1 MVPILK
7 KNERNLIGNYRPVS
21 LLPIC
26 GKIFEKIIF
35 DNLYPYIFNN
45 NFIHDKQSGYRR
57 GDSTVKQLI
66 SITHEIYR
74 AFENDKEVRAIFLDI
89 SKAFDKVWTQGL
101 IFKLK
106 TIGIEGEIL
115 DILCSFLADRK
126 QRVTLDGE
134 NSDWEDV
141 RAGVPQGSILGPI
154 LFLIYINDLVDA
166 VSSDIRIFADDTF
179 IFRIIDPASFSDLKK
194 DLDAIT
200 RWSVQWKLEFNP
212 TITKQ
217 AIEVVFSNKRIKP
230 FLQPLVFNGIAVKQ
244 CDKTRHLGMIL
255 DSRLIFKIHIEEK
268 LAKARSGIGLM
279 KILKKWVAHNVLEN
293 IYIMYVRPN
302 FDYGDIVY
310 HKPND
315 SASPS
320 DENLDPLMN
329 QIEQLQY
336 EAARVITGAWKGTSR
351 DKLYKNLGWESLNKR
366 REMRKLC
373 IIYET
378 LDTKFPN
385 YLYKILE
392 KQFYGPDSRSY
403 NNNSKIKLKPF
414 ISTSKPY
421 KLSFFPSTIKS
432 WNNLEKS
439 VKESKSKAIFKRRI
453 LNKIRPKKASY
464 FGLRNHEH
472 IRYLTMLR
480 LELSPLRSHKF
491 SRGFLDTTNELCK
504 TCNAK
509 EDTEHFLLLCR
520 SYSLPRSTLL
530 QKVSDIVGFEVSTLP
545 RRRMVDILLYG
556 KEGITDQNNNL
567 ILTHVIEY
575 IINTKR
581 LDIYWEEGGV

>member
-1 MVPILK
+1 
-7 KNERNLIGNYRPVS
+7 
-21 LLPIC
+21 
-26 GKIFEKIIF
+26 
-35 DNLYPYIFNN
+35 
-45 NFIHDKQSGYRR
+45 
-57 GDSTVKQLI
+57 
-66 SITHEIYR
+66 
-74 AFENDKEVRAIFLDI
+74 
-89 SKAFDKVWTQGL
+89 
-101 IFKLK
+101 
-106 TIGIEGEIL
+106 
-115 DILCSFLADRK
+115 
-126 QRVTLDGE
+126 
-134 NSDWEDV
+134 
-141 RAGVPQGSILGPI
+141 
-154 LFLIYINDLVDA
+154 
-166 VSSDIRIFADDTF
+166 
-179 IFRIIDPASFSDLKK
+179 
-194 DLDAIT
+194 
-200 RWSVQWKLEFNP
+200 
-212 TITKQ
+212 
-217 AIEVVFSNKRIKP
+217 
-230 FLQPLVFNGIAVKQ
+230 
-244 CDKTRHLGMIL
+244 
-255 DSRLIFKIHIEEK
+255 
-268 LAKARSGIGLM
+268 
-279 KILKKWVAHNVLEN
+279 
-293 IYIMYVRPN
+293 
-302 FDYGDIVY
+302 
-310 HKPND
+310 
-315 SASPS
+315 
-320 DENLDPLMN
+320 MN

-509 EDTEHFLLLCR
+509 EDTEHFCC
-520 SYSLPRSTLL
+520 S
-530 QKVSDIVGFEVSTLP
+530 VG
-545 RRRMVDILLYG
+545 
-556 KEGITDQNNNL
+556 L
-567 ILTHVIEY
+567 IHYHAPPSCKKFQI
-575 IINTKR
+575 
-581 LDIYWEEGGV
+581 